1 MITHGLRKIMRF
13 LFLASKQ
20 TMSRVP
26 FSGGPVEMGIRKK
39 ITEKLNPLH
48 LEVINESYKHNAPPG
63 TEAHFKVIVV
73 AEQFKDMPLIKRH
86 RTVNEVLSTELATTV
101 HALSIEA
108 KTPEQWAAKPE
119 AASTPACLGGFGK

>member
-1 MITHGLRKIMRF
+1 MLACFHSHVYC
-13 LFLASKQ
+13 LFSASKQ

-73 AEQFKDMPLIKRH
+73 AEQFKDMPLIKDTQRLIEQPEPGPL
-86 RTVNEVLSTELATTV
+86 TTLVLAHEMQ
-101 HALSIEA
+101 AL
-108 KTPEQWAAKPE
+108 
-119 AASTPACLGGFGK
+119 